1 MLTPD
6 IRGEQA
12 RAHREP
18 PYIPAREEKVGAD
31 VLLPARRPVPDPGQ
45 HEEVGGDDG
54 DVESVQVA
62 HGDRKSTRLNSSHGY
77 ISYAV
82 FCLKKKK
89 NTTKLASVVML
100 TRYTA
105 LCNRLLIN
113 VQVLMLCAFI
123 AAGNDN
129 THYWTSLTSK
139 LDNMSMTT

>member
-89 NTTKLASVVML
+89 NSTKLSSSFVRTYTPQTPPHTPTQNSTSMTVAM
-100 TRYTA
+100 RYTRTRI
-105 LCNRLLIN
+105 LYLE
-113 VQVLMLCAFI
+113 
-123 AAGNDN
+123 
-129 THYWTSLTSK
+129 
-139 LDNMSMTT
+139 